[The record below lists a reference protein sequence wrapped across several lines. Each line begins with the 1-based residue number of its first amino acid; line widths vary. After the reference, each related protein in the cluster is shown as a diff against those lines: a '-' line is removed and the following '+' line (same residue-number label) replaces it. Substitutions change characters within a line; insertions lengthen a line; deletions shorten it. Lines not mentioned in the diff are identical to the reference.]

1 MVEAVRGGKTSERR
15 DMQRSGNAKVAGDS
29 WFVVTRPVE
38 RPRLRLFCFPYA
50 GGSAVIFHRWPDGLP
65 GDVEIRALQLPGRSF
80 RLAEPPLPRLDR
92 VLDAIEPVITPLL
105 DLPFAFFGH
114 SMGALIAFELA
125 RRLRRRGQ
133 PEPACLL
140 MSGRRGPDVFDTEP
154 PICALPEDKFLAA
167 LSRRHGAPAELLQ
180 NPELIELVMP
190 SLRADFELLE
200 THAYVDE
207 EPLRCPITIFGGKG
221 DTGVP
226 IAHLE
231 AWGAHTRE
239 PLRMHLLPGGHFFLL
254 SAQTEL
260 LGLLSAELRRCG
272 AADRA

>member
-1 MVEAVRGGKTSERR
+1 
-15 DMQRSGNAKVAGDS
+15 MQRSRNARVAGDS
-29 WFVVTRPVE
+29 WFVVARPVE

-50 GGSAVIFHRWPDGLP
+50 GGSAVVFHRWPEGLP

-80 RLAEPPLPRLDR
+80 RLTEPPLPRLDR
-92 VLDAIEPVITPLL
+92 VLDAIEPVIAPLL
-105 DLPFAFFGH
+105 DVPFAFFGH
-114 SMGALIAFELA
+114 SMGGLIAFELA

-133 PEPACLL
+133 REPACLL
-140 MSGRRGPDVFDTEP
+140 ISGRRGPDVPETEP
-154 PICALPEDKFLAA
+154 SIGALPEDQFLVE

-200 THAYVDE
+200 THAYVAE
-207 EPLRCPITIFGGKG
+207 EPLGCPITIFGGKG

-231 AWGAHTRE
+231 AWRAHTRA
-239 PLRMHLLPGGHFFLL
+239 PFHMHLLPGGHFFLQ
-254 SAQTEL
+254 SAQAEL
-260 LGLLSAELRRCG
+260 LGLLSAELRRLG